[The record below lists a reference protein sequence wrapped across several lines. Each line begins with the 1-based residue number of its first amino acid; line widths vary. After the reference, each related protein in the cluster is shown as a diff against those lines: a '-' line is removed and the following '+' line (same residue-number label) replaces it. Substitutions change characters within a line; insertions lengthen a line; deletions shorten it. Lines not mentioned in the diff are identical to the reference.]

1 MKSFLSTVV
10 TILGKIEMAACMA
23 LITLIVSTISFQ
35 IILRYVFD
43 SPIAWMEEVVT
54 IAFII
59 LTMLAAAVATKEKRH
74 ILVDLFPR
82 GPVARTLGVMMAI
95 VTILTLAAILLNI
108 MPVLTVE
115 LRRNTISLPFNF
127 PVAFYNSIPLIYCF
141 SSIIL
146 SIVYDVIFERKDEQE
161 ALV

>member
-1 MKSFLSTVV
+1 MKSFLKTVV
-10 TILGKIEMAACMA
+10 TVLGKIEMALCMV
-23 LITLIVSTISFQ
+23 LITMIVGTISFQ

-43 SPIAWMEEVVT
+43 SPIAWMEEIVT
-54 IAFII
+54 IAFIL
-59 LTMLAAAVATKEKRH
+59 LTVLAAAVATKEKRH

-82 GPVARTLGVMMAI
+82 GSLSKTLGVLMTL
-95 VTILTLAAILLNI
+95 VTIATLVVILLHIN
-108 MPVLTVE
+108 PVLKVE
-115 LRRNTISLPFNF
+115 MRRDTISLPFNF

-146 SIVYDVIFERKDEQE
+146 SLVYDVFFERKDEQE

>member
-1 MKSFLSTVV
+1 MKRFLSTVV
-10 TILGKIEMAACMA
+10 TILGKIEMAACIA
-23 LITLIVSTISFQ
+23 LITLIVGTISFQ
-35 IILRYVFD
+35 IIMRYVFD

-74 ILVDLFPR
+74 ILVDLFPQ
-82 GPVARTLGVMMAI
+82 GPTAKTLGVIMAI
-95 VTILTLAAILLNI
+95 LTVITLTVILMHVA
-108 MPVLTVE
+108 PVLTVE
-115 LRRNTISLPFNF
+115 LRRKTISLPYNF

-146 SIVYDVIFERKDEQE
+146 SIVYDVVFERKDEQE